1 MIKNADAKKE
11 KLIKGSKY
19 PLLARLFV
27 GGMVRIEEEKRLP
40 EFVRLDTCIRRGVS
54 SRKIQ
59 PVIDNTIE
67 EAMYSVVGDTYDTLP
82 EKALQQQIKTY
93 LMSVRD

>member
-1 MIKNADAKKE
+1 MVAAIKKE
-11 KLIKGSKY
+11 KLIENSKY
-19 PLLARLFV
+19 PVLARLV
-27 GGMVRIEEEKRLP
+27 VSSMLKIEEEKKLPHYIRLG
-40 EFVRLDTCIRRGVS
+40 TCMNRGVS
-54 SRKIQ
+54 LRKIQ

-67 EAMYSVVGDTYDTLP
+67 EAMYSVVGDTYESLP